1 MKLILKNEEPI
12 AFANWKAQEA
22 GQLEPYYAANN
33 ADAAWGHL
41 SSSPSPNPEPGIAY
55 YSKKELANALLKEQG
70 YLCCYCN
77 RQIHQ
82 ELPLQNDL
90 EHNDRRTTIEHLD
103 IKKDDARCNTFRY
116 ENLVASCSGGEKR
129 VHPRF
134 SYCNSGREDKL
145 LAIFPTNEN
154 LESLVYY
161 TLEGEIFGATNA
173 ITDNLYNVLGLQYFD
188 DARRAEIRAA
198 FYENLDEYNAWD
210 GENEEER
217 PELIPISSEKG
228 RQQINELSQGE
239 GIPTRYSEFCSAI
252 ISVLKREIL
261 GEQ

>member
-1 MKLILKNEEPI
+1 MKRILKNEAPI
-12 AFANWKAQEA
+12 AFANWKNQEA

-77 RQIHQ
+77 RRIHQ
-82 ELPLQNDL
+82 ESPRKDDVDY
-90 EHNDRRTTIEHLD
+90 NDRRTSIEHLD
-103 IKKDDARCNTFRY
+103 AKESNARLNTFSY
-116 ENLVASCSGGEKR
+116 NNIAASCMGGEKR
-129 VHPRF
+129 FPRF
-134 SYCNSGREDKL
+134 SYCNSRRGNDP
-145 LAIFPTNEN
+145 LAILPIDEN

-161 TLEGEIFGATNA
+161 SEDGKIHGAANEIDDTLHR
-173 ITDNLYNVLGLQYFD
+173 VLGLDYFD
-188 DARRAEIRAA
+188 EARRAEIRAA

-210 GENEEER
+210 GENGDER
-217 PELIPISSEKG
+217 PALIPVSNEKA

-239 GIPTRYSEFCSAI
+239 GDPLKYREFCSAI

-261 GEQ
+261 GEY

>member
-1 MKLILKNEEPI
+1 MKRILKNEEPI
-12 AFANWKAQEA
+12 AFANWKNQEA
-22 GQLEPYYAANN
+22 GQLEPYYVANN

-82 ELPLQNDL
+82 ELPRQNDL

-103 IKKDDARCNTFRY
+103 IKKGDARRNTFRY

-134 SYCNSGREDKL
+134 SYCNSGREDKP
-145 LAIFPTNEN
+145 LAILPTDEN
-154 LESLVYY
+154 VESLVYY

-173 ITDNLYNVLGLQYFD
+173 ITHTLHNVLGLQYFD
-188 DARRAEIRAA
+188 EARRAEIRAA

-210 GENEEER
+210 GENGDEQ
-217 PELIPISSEKG
+217 PALIPLSSEKA

-239 GIPTRYSEFCSAI
+239 GDPIKYREFCSAI
-252 ISVLKREIL
+252 ISVLKREIM